1 MKHEERIQLAQA
13 PLVLLARLGPEVLHV
28 LAAGLAFQRVHGE
41 LPSAEVVA
49 ELAKAEGASVG
60 ASLVMVRR
68 EIENEHGR
76 TVPLDGDSLA
86 YRHGIVRD
94 AETCIALEIRGR
106 PRIVLGLRREDG
118 RRINVSD
125 LIWTAENWVA

>member
-13 PLVLLARLGPEVLHV
+13 PLVLLARLGPKVLRV
-28 LAAGLAFQRVHGE
+28 LAAALEHQRAHGG

-68 EIENEHGR
+68 EIENENGHV
-76 TVPLDGDSLA
+76 VPLDGYSLA

-106 PRIVLGLRREDG
+106 PRIHLLLRREDG
-118 RRINVSD
+118 RRINVRD
-125 LIWTAENWVA
+125 LLWIAENWAA